1 MRRIPDWALV
11 PLWSVIVLF
20 AVGTGTAI
28 AAGAPLVYAGGTAAD
43 AIHHAGVTGALRQ
56 TPIADRGDPLWPVAR
71 RVGKVSGAGLA
82 KMDAHEMEAALR
94 AGWVNHD
101 VGGPVGGHVGVDE
114 ISPSHWGAEE
124 AADLAA
130 ALAALGPDARRV
142 FFYVA
147 PALVE
152 RVGRTD
158 PRQPPTADIRPIVS
172 TLMNGGAV
180 VYLEVYRGTMVPF
193 PAREMATHLTRWA
206 DRWPAAGL
214 GNLRLL
220 IGPGVGTTQAEIWNR
235 IRATP
240 AGRRLLANGPGYYAN
255 ATHTS
260 AGDAAAWAAQ
270 LATFRAQPDAPPPGG
285 DYRVATGGD
294 LVLVRPTAPLLP
306 GRSFVFTTNRPG
318 TAVVRLVSA
327 SGKVRIIKGSLTVG
341 ADGRAVVTLPRDLTP
356 GRYHVKVSFRGEGLS
371 DSAIMPLTIAPT
383 AGRPSTPGARTDRG
397 FRERLLEGQRV
408 SQEAVRLLN
417 AIQAWLDA
425 GITAGDLSPE
435 AFGAGFVASG
445 TSLAFAPTVRLG
457 RGSTGA
463 APAAAAPRPITPAPG
478 GGGTGAV
485 KVTPAQL
492 LINQRISQAAVVRAN
507 ALEAR
512 LAGGLTGGDLAEG
525 AITPGKLAAG
535 VVIAAAADEATPAP
549 STSTPK
555 RIARGNAKGLRVT
568 SAQLTVNLRIAEAAR
583 DRARALSAR
592 LTRGL
597 GEGDFRPGSVVAANL
612 SPELR

>member
-1 MRRIPDWALV
+1 MRRIPGTVLTA
-11 PLWSVIVLF
+11 LWSLVALL
-20 AVGTGTAI
+20 AVGAGTAV
-28 AAGAPLVYAGGTAAD
+28 ATGPALVYAGGTAAD
-43 AIHHAGVTGALRQ
+43 AIHRAGVTDALRQ
-56 TPIADRGDPLWPVAR
+56 TPIANRSDPLWPVAR

-82 KMDAHEMEAALR
+82 KMSARQMEAALR

-114 ISPSHWGAEE
+114 ISPSHWGA
-124 AADLAA
+124 AQSANLAT
-130 ALAALGPDARRV
+130 ALRALGPDAGRV
-142 FFYVA
+142 FFYLA

-158 PRQPPTADIRPIVS
+158 PRQAPPADIRPIVS

-180 VYLEVYRGTMVPF
+180 VYLELYRGTMAPF
-193 PAREMATHLTRWA
+193 PAREMAIHLTRWA

-214 GNLRLL
+214 HNLRLL
-220 IGPGVGTTQAEIWNR
+220 IGPGVGTSQTEIWNR

-255 ATHTS
+255 AAHTS

-270 LATFRAQPDAPPPGG
+270 FAAFRAQPDASPPGG
-285 DYRVATGGD
+285 DYRVPTGGN
-294 LVLVRPTAPLLP
+294 LVLTPPGRPLLP

-318 TAVVRLVSA
+318 KAVVRLVSA

-341 ADGRAVVTLPRDLTP
+341 ADGKAVVTLPRDIKP
-356 GRYHVKVSFRGEGLS
+356 GKYHVKVSFRGEGLS
-371 DSAIMPLTIAPT
+371 DAAIMAFTIAPKAT
-383 AGRPSTPGARTDRG
+383 SPLAPGSRGGKG
-397 FRERLLEGQRV
+397 FRDRLLEGQRV

-425 GITAGDLSPE
+425 GVTTGDLAPG
-435 AFGAGFVASG
+435 AFGAKFVSSG
-445 TSLAFAPTVRLG
+445 APHAFAPTVTLG
-457 RGSTGA
+457 RGTTGA
-463 APAAAAPRPITPAPG
+463 TPAAAAPRPITPAAG
-478 GGGTGAV
+478 GRGSGAV
-485 KVTPAQL
+485 EVTPVQL

-512 LAGGLTGGDLAEG
+512 LTGGLTGGDLAEG

-535 VVIAAAADEATPAP
+535 VIVVAAADQARPAP
-549 STSTPK
+549 SASTPK
-555 RIARGNAKGLRVT
+555 RIARGSAKGLKVT

-583 DRARALSAR
+583 DRARALADR

-597 GEGDFRPGSVVAANL
+597 GADDFRPGSIVAANL